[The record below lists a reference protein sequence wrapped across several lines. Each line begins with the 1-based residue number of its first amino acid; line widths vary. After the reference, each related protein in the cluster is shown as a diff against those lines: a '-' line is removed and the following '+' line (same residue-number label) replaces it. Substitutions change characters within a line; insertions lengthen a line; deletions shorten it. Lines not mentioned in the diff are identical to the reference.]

1 MLRRIV
7 GRVVHCTHWDF
18 PREGSHGI
26 DKAHKALQKPIAHHS
41 DAHNLIA
48 QAPFWAAISPFMFPG
63 LWPVSSAIS
72 KAPRV
77 DWRPHRNLGLPVQ
90 VQNATQLCTAACAT
104 P

>member
-26 DKAHKALQKPIAHHS
+26 DKANKALQKLIAHHS

-48 QAPFWAAISPFMFPG
+48 
-63 LWPVSSAIS
+63 
-72 KAPRV
+72 
-77 DWRPHRNLGLPVQ
+77 
-90 VQNATQLCTAACAT
+90 
-104 P
+104 